1 MRFTTTF
8 FTKLVLVSCLLCT
21 AGSYASD
28 KSRQRI
34 QELFIWKVSDHLGL
48 SPEQDTKFRK
58 IIEDLNDKKLKA
70 SIAMK
75 ANIDSLEDAK
85 TEEKRKEI
93 LSEYE
98 KNLNEYL
105 GVQKNELERLG
116 EIFDEE
122 RMAKYLIVKAKLTE
136 NLRVLIGSG
145 NSTKKKKLA
154 KPKVKIED

>member
-8 FTKLVLVSCLLCT
+8 LTKLFLVVCLLGT
-21 AGSYASD
+21 TGLFAGD

-48 SPEQDTKFRK
+48 SPELDTQFRK

-75 ANIDSLEDAK
+75 ANIEALEKAK
-85 TEEKRKEI
+85 TEDNRKKI

-105 GVQKNELERLG
+105 GVQKTELEKLG

-145 NSTKKKKLA
+145 SSTKKKKLA